1 MRTLMLCWL
10 IFATTVSAQNAG
22 ENTVESAETLL
33 LNGKILT
40 VDAGFSVVQALA
52 IRGERIVATGTSAAL
67 QDMAGPSTRVIDLKG
82 ATVVP
87 GLIDNHFHFLRA
99 VQRWHRQVRLDG
111 VASRQQALQLLA
123 AKAQSLQAGEW
134 ILVQGGWFPEQF
146 ADKPGGFTLAEL
158 DQVAPANPLF
168 LQERYNIVYANSL
181 ALRAV
186 GLDPADGA
194 QRPAEGLATFNPPY
208 GKLIQ
213 QIPATSEMQLEQ
225 NLTDFMQQLNKAGLT
240 GVYSLGRGPEGE
252 DYVMERRAAAGPLPL
267 RIWHTLTY
275 EANDS
280 AGADAAIALI
290 RASEPNTFKDDYG
303 LFGLGEHVYLPF
315 FDFPSQRG
323 PWSKDIIDNFARI
336 AEVAAAGGWPLHEHT
351 MSDWSVKDL
360 LTSFEDI
367 NQRHPL
373 APLRWT
379 LAHVYDISPDS
390 IARAKAL
397 GMGLAVHGA
406 AMNGRV
412 KLPLRA
418 IADSGI
424 VYGLGTDATIVSHYQ
439 PFITLGW
446 LVSGLDLAGNK
457 ALDETLTREEA
468 LIAHT
473 RNNAWLFQQEAN
485 LGTLEPGKLADLVVL
500 DRDYLDI
507 PAAEIMQIQSVLTMV
522 GGRIVYQQSTP

>member
-1 MRTLMLCWL
+1 MRTLLLFSL
-10 IFATTVSAQNAG
+10 IFASAVQAQP
-22 ENTVESAETLL
+22 ADTLL
-33 LNGKILT
+33 RNGKILT
-40 VDAGFSVVQALA
+40 VDAEFAIVEALA
-52 IRGERIVATGTSAAL
+52 IRGERIVATGSNAELQAL
-67 QDMAGPSTRVIDLKG
+67 AGPATQMIDLQG

-111 VASRQQALQLLA
+111 VASRAQALQLLA
-123 AKAQSLQAGEW
+123 AKAQAMQPGEW

-146 ADKPGGFTLAEL
+146 ADVPGGFTLAEL
-158 DQVAPANPLF
+158 DQVAPDNPLF
-168 LQERYNIVYANSL
+168 LQERYNIVYANTL

-194 QRPAEGLATFNPPY
+194 RRPAEGLATFNPPY
-208 GKLIQ
+208 GSLIQ
-213 QIPATSEMQLEQ
+213 QIPPTSEAQLEQ
-225 NLTDFMQQLNKAGLT
+225 NLSDFMLELNKAGLT
-240 GVYSLGRGPEGE
+240 GLYSLGRGPEGE

-290 RASEPNTFKDDYG
+290 RASQPNTFDGDYG
-303 LFGLGEHVYLPF
+303 QFGLGEHVYLPF

-323 PWSKDIIDNFARI
+323 PWPTEIVDEFARI
-336 AEVAAAGGWPLHEHT
+336 AEAAAAGGWPLHEHT
-351 MSDWSVKDL
+351 MSDWSVQDL
-360 LTSFEDI
+360 LTRFEDI

-397 GMGLAVHGA
+397 GMGLAIHGA
-406 AMNGRV
+406 AMNGSV

-418 IADSGI
+418 VADSGI
-424 VYGLGTDATIVSHYQ
+424 IYGLGTDATIVSHYQ

-446 LVSGLDLAGNK
+446 LVSGLDLAGNQ
-457 ALDETLTREEA
+457 ALDQTLTREEA

-473 RNNAWLFQQEAN
+473 RSNAWLFQQEAN

-500 DRDYLDI
+500 DRDYLSI
-507 PAAEIMQIQSVLTMV
+507 PAAEIMQIQPVLTMV
-522 GGRIVYQQSTP
+522 GGRIVYQQP

>member
-1 MRTLMLCWL
+1 MRVPLLCL
-10 IFATTVSAQNAG
+10 LFFTAAVCAQPADTVL
-22 ENTVESAETLL
+22 VD
-33 LNGKILT
+33 GKILT
-40 VDAGFSVVQALA
+40 VDDDFSIVEALA
-52 IRGERIVATGTSAAL
+52 VRGERIVATGTTASIQSL
-67 QDMAGPSTRVIDLKG
+67 VGPDTQVVDLDG

-111 VASRQQALQLLA
+111 VASRAQALQLLA
-123 AKAQSLQAGEW
+123 AKAQASQPGEW

-146 ADKPGGFTLAEL
+146 ADQSGGFTLAEL
-158 DQVAPANPLF
+158 DRVAPANPLF

-208 GKLIQ
+208 GSLIQ
-213 QIPATSEMQLEQ
+213 QIPATSEAQLEQ
-225 NLTDFMQQLNKAGLT
+225 NLSDFMRELNRSGLT

-252 DYVMERRAAAGPLPL
+252 DYVLERRVEAGPLPL

-280 AGADAAIALI
+280 AGADAAVELI
-290 RASEPNTFKDDYG
+290 RSSKPNTFADDYG

-323 PWSKDIIDNFARI
+323 PWPKDIIDNFARI

-360 LTSFEDI
+360 LTRFEDI
-367 NQRHPL
+367 NTRHPL

-379 LAHVYDISPDS
+379 LAHVYDISADS
-390 IARAKAL
+390 INRAKAL
-397 GMGLAVHGA
+397 GMGLAIHGA
-406 AMNGRV
+406 AMNGGV
-412 KLPLRA
+412 DIPLRT

-446 LVSGLDLAGNK
+446 AVSGLDLAGNK
-457 ALDETLTREEA
+457 ALEQTLTREEA

-473 RNNAWLFQQEAN
+473 RNNAWLFLQEAN
-485 LGTLEPGKLADLVVL
+485 LGSLETGKLADLVVL
-500 DRDYLDI
+500 DRDYLTI
-507 PAAEIMQIQSVLTMV
+507 PAAEIMQIESVLTMV
-522 GGRIVYQQSTP
+522 GGRIVYQQSAP

>member
-1 MRTLMLCWL
+1 
-10 IFATTVSAQNAG
+10 
-22 ENTVESAETLL
+22 
-33 LNGKILT
+33 
-40 VDAGFSVVQALA
+40 
-52 IRGERIVATGTSAAL
+52 
-67 QDMAGPSTRVIDLKG
+67 
-82 ATVVP
+82 
-87 GLIDNHFHFLRA
+87 
-99 VQRWHRQVRLDG
+99 
-111 VASRQQALQLLA
+111 
-123 AKAQSLQAGEW
+123 
-134 ILVQGGWFPEQF
+134 
-146 ADKPGGFTLAEL
+146 
-158 DQVAPANPLF
+158 
-168 LQERYNIVYANSL
+168 
-181 ALRAV
+181 
-186 GLDPADGA
+186 
-194 QRPAEGLATFNPPY
+194 
-208 GKLIQ
+208 
-213 QIPATSEMQLEQ
+213 
-225 NLTDFMQQLNKAGLT
+225 
-240 GVYSLGRGPEGE
+240 
-252 DYVMERRAAAGPLPL
+252 
-267 RIWHTLTY
+267 
-275 EANDS
+275 
-280 AGADAAIALI
+280 
-290 RASEPNTFKDDYG
+290 
-303 LFGLGEHVYLPF
+303 VYLPF

-323 PWSKDIIDNFARI
+323 PWSKDIIDNFSRI
-336 AEVAAAGGWPLHEHT
+336 AEIAAAGGWPLHEHT

-367 NQRHPL
+367 NKRHPL

-406 AMNGRV
+406 AMNGGV

-473 RNNAWLFQQEAN
+473 RSNAWLFQQEAN

-500 DRDYLDI
+500 NRDYLDI
-507 PAAEIMQIQSVLTMV
+507 PAAEIMQIQSVMTIV

>member
-1 MRTLMLCWL
+1 MRYLL
-10 IFATTVSAQNAG
+10 ICVLLGVSALKAQPAD
-22 ENTVESAETLL
+22 TVLRG
-33 LNGKILT
+33 GKILT
-40 VDAGFSVVQALA
+40 VDAEFAIVEALA
-52 IRGERIVATGTSAAL
+52 VRDGRIVATGTTAEV
-67 QDMAGPSTRVIDLKG
+67 GPLIGPTTHVIDLAG

-111 VASRQQALQLLA
+111 VASRRQALQLLA
-123 AKAQSLQAGEW
+123 TKAQASAPGEW

-146 ADKPGGFTLAEL
+146 ADQPGGFTLAEL
-158 DQVAPANPLF
+158 DAVAPLNPLF

-208 GKLIQ
+208 GSLIQ
-213 QIPATSEMQLEQ
+213 QIPATSEAQLEE
-225 NLTDFMQQLNKAGLT
+225 NLTDFMRELNRAGLT

-252 DYVMERRAAAGPLPL
+252 DYVLERRAAAGPLPL

-280 AGADAAIALI
+280 AGADAAIELI
-290 RASEPNTFKDDYG
+290 RANQPNTFADDYG
-303 LFGLGEHVYLPF
+303 MFGLGEHVYLPF

-323 PWSKDIIDNFARI
+323 PWPKDVIDNFARI
-336 AEVAAAGGWPLHEHT
+336 AEVAAAGGWSVHEHT

-360 LTSFEDI
+360 LTRFEDI
-367 NQRHPL
+367 NTRHAL

-379 LAHVYDISPDS
+379 LAHVYDISADS
-390 IARAKAL
+390 ITRAKAL

-412 KLPLRA
+412 KLPVRT

-424 VYGLGTDATIVSHYQ
+424 VFGLGTDATIVSHYQ

-446 LVSGLDLAGNK
+446 LVSGLDLAGQP
-457 ALDETLTREEA
+457 ALNQTLTREEA
-468 LIAHT
+468 LTAHT
-473 RNNAWLFQQEAN
+473 RSNAWLFQQEAN

-500 DRDYLDI
+500 DRDYLTI
-507 PAAEIMQIQSVLTMV
+507 SAAEIMQIESVLTMV
-522 GGRIVYQQSTP
+522 NGRIVYQRQ